1 MPEEISFKQAVT
13 AGAVGNVLVA
23 SLLKGDYTL
32 AGKMMK
38 DDRYHQPYRRE
49 LVPHMAI
56 IEEKAPEYGAFGVA
70 LSGAGPTILC
80 LSEPGTAEC
89 H

>member
-1 MPEEISFKQAVT
+1 MLPSEVPFGQAVT
-13 AGAVGNVLVA
+13 AGAVSSVLVA
-23 SLLKGDYTL
+23 ALLTRNYPL

-38 DDRYHQPYRRE
+38 MDRYHQPYRRE

-56 IEEKAPEYGAFGVA
+56 IEEKALEFGAYGVA

-80 LSEPGTAEC
+80 FIEAR
-89 H
+89 